1 MKNHKA
7 FFAVLL
13 IVGLIGMVRGLDF
26 NDNDNFLHVNVN
38 NHGDEDIDDLTIR
51 VLIYDLGV
59 VLQTSNFD
67 LDDKDT
73 TGKAIFWDVPSD
85 VKPGDYWA
93 RITVSNDDVRE
104 VEHRLITI
112 I

>member
-1 MKNHKA
+1 MKNQKA

-26 NDNDNFLHVNVN
+26 TDNNGFLHVNVN
-38 NHGDEDIDDLTIR
+38 NQGDDNLDDLSVR

-59 VLQTSNFD
+59 VLQTGNFD

-73 TGKAIFWDVPSD
+73 TGKAIFWDVPND
-85 VKPGDYWA
+85 VKPGEYWA

-104 VEHRLITI
+104 VKHRLITI
-112 I
+112 V